1 MGVVDFMHAEDS
13 AVLFVSEADLLS
25 GMARVTVLV
34 IRLVTWKIL
43 ILSYALFYNDFLK
56 NFLNFGQ

>member
-25 GMARVTVLV
+25 GMARVIVLV
-34 IRLVTWKIL
+34 IRLVT
-43 ILSYALFYNDFLK
+43 
-56 NFLNFGQ
+56 